1 MKKFT
6 VFAILLLSSYAIS
19 LAPAAAQ
26 QKDSTASRGR
36 WTAEGR
42 ADKMT
47 DKISRELKLSKAQ
60 TKEIYAINLDIEKKS
75 EQVKFTKR
83 DNSKALSEMNKLNN
97 ERNQRFKTVLTAAQY
112 KKWTDWT
119 LNKQDHLEAKIE
131 KKRLKKEGQPH

>member
-1 MKKFT
+1 MKKLT
-6 VFAILLLSSYAIS
+6 AYAILLLSSWAFS
-19 LAPAAAQ
+19 LTAAHSQ
-26 QKDSTASRGR
+26 EKDSSAARGR
-36 WTAEGR
+36 WTPEAV

-75 EQVKFTKR
+75 ENIKL
-83 DNSKALSEMNKLNN
+83 SKKNNAKSMSELNALNN
-97 ERNQRFKTVLTAAQY
+97 ERNQRFKTVLTAPQY

-131 KKRLKKEGQPH
+131 KKKQKKEGQPQ